1 MNTEREKEE
10 KAKEIKKIV
19 RLLWL
24 LDMNKLKNIY
34 ILVLYM

>member
-1 MNTEREKEE
+1 MHIEREKKE
-10 KAKEIKKIV
+10 KAEEIKKIV

-24 LDMNKLKNIY
+24 LDMNKLKNLY